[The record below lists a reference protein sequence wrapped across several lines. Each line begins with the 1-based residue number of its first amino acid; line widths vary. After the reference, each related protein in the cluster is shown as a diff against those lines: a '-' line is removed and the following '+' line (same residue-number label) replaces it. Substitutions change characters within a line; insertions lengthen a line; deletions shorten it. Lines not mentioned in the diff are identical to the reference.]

1 MPPAPPVVVP
11 NSGNNI
17 IVNPCQVCPNPSN
30 WGELLNALVLE
41 RKPSPGMHPKRRE
54 RIRGHCG
61 RLSGWE
67 YDRSLVSEVNGPAYR
82 CWRFLI
88 HPACDITVSILNIS
102 SHALRSLAVHMT
114 AVSCWYSVT
123 SYVCHLFFFQLLTN
137 FMARLNIMNLCE
149 SSQRFSIPWC
159 RFEIVYWPGFSHVWS
174 ITSLSSLPFR
184 ASTANF
190 NSKYFQL
197 RCLQEWR
204 SRPLPHHV
212 QAIRVQTS
220 RHDQR
225 THRQRL

>member
-123 SYVCHLFFFQLLTN
+123 SYVCHLFFFFN
-137 FMARLNIMNLCE
+137 
-149 SSQRFSIPWC
+149 
-159 RFEIVYWPGFSHVWS
+159 
-174 ITSLSSLPFR
+174 SLPISWLDSTSWTYAR
-184 ASTANF
+184 AHKGFPSLGVV
-190 NSKYFQL
+190 L
-197 RCLQEWR
+197 RSCIDLD
-204 SRPLPHHV
+204 SV
-212 QAIRVQTS
+212 MS
-220 RHDQR
+220 DQ
-225 THRQRL
+225 